1 MSEYVSDVVVF
12 NRVLNSNEVA
22 MIEQYLDAQ
31 NAKRDLLLNISCWC
45 FYAALVL
52 LLASVLFHLLARN
65 YSPR

>member
-1 MSEYVSDVVVF
+1 
-12 NRVLNSNEVA
+12 
-22 MIEQYLDAQ
+22 
-31 NAKRDLLLNISCWC
+31 LLLNISCWC